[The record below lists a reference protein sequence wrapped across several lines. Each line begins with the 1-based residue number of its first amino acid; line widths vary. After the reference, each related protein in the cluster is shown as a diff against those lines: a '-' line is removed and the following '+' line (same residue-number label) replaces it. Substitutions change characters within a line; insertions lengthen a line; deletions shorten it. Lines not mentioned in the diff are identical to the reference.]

1 MFSKT
6 WQMMV
11 RGITL
16 IPRKA
21 AKLLKPNTGEVAVSV
36 FALGTLLGYS
46 QQNLMFI
53 YKQFLWETARGTSNV
68 FKTYNN
74 AFGMNAVNVRQ
85 TTQTGTYE
93 TSVETLGIYPSVWS
107 SVVDYFLWADYWS
120 LDDFKRSD
128 DYAQAASNIY
138 HLSATYSYNVGSISP
153 TGWNLGRLVTLTCLP
168 LELLAIQKIWKS
180 FKN

>member
-1 MFSKT
+1 M
-6 WQMMV
+6 

-21 AKLLKPNTGEVAVSV
+21 AKLLNPNTGEVAVSV

-46 QQNLMFI
+46 QQNLLFI
-53 YKQFLWETARGTSNV
+53 YKQFLWEAARGTSNV

-93 TSVETLGIYPSVWS
+93 TSVETLGIYPLFGLPLLIIFCGLTIGAWTIS
-107 SVVDYFLWADYWS
+107 S
-120 LDDFKRSD
+120 
-128 DYAQAASNIY
+128 AQMIIRK
-138 HLSATYSYNVGSISP
+138 LLRIFII
-153 TGWNLGRLVTLTCLP
+153 CLP
-168 LELLAIQKIWKS
+168 PILTMLVRLAPLVGIWEGLS
-180 FKN
+180 P